1 MHKQKKTKD
10 AYLVTQQ
17 LFALVFSVLLS
28 EVLNS
33 FLLRNFEGLELFAV
47 VHGFVNALVNR
58 HQFFVVL
65 HDLESGVWL
74 YLRSLDGAVQLAVQ
88 VFHLLLVID
97 LEAVDFLE
105 RLFFVLLETLLPGA
119 VEVLQVLLADLHVL
133 AHLVLLDVDAQ
144 LVLEP
149 DYLGL
154 EQAHF
159 LHQVFVQLV
168 LVHLA
173 ALFGRQLHF
182 LLDERENEDLLVLI
196 EDAITALVEHI
207 DELLR
212 RTQSEEIVD
221 VLAALIENESDVG
234 FIQKTLLAEI
244 SLLDGLPDFFALAC
258 TSDKGSCLRYE
269 FFDFVLRHIGQAEV
283 GLLTEAASDV
293 PIDGASV

>member
-1 MHKQKKTKD
+1 M
-10 AYLVTQQ
+10 
-17 LFALVFSVLLS
+17 
-28 EVLNS
+28 
-33 FLLRNFEGLELFAV
+33 LRNFEGLELFAV
-47 VHGFVNALVNR
+47 VHSFINALVNR
-58 HQFFVVL
+58 YQFFVVL

-74 YLRSLDGAVQLAVQ
+74 DLCCLNGAVQLAVQ

-105 RLFFVLLETLLPGA
+105 RLFFILLETLLPGA
-119 VEVLQVLLADLHVL
+119 VEILQVLLADLHVL

-173 ALFGRQLHF
+173 ALFGKQLHF
-182 LLDERENEDLLVLI
+182 LLDKRENEDLLVLI

-212 RTQSEEIVD
+212 RTQTEQIVD

-234 FIQKTLLAEI
+234 FIKKTLLAEI
-244 SLLDGLPDFFALAC
+244 SLLDGLPDFFAFAC
-258 TSDKGSCLRYE
+258 TSDKGSCLLYE
-269 FFDFVLRHIGQAEV
+269 FFYFVHWHIGQAEV